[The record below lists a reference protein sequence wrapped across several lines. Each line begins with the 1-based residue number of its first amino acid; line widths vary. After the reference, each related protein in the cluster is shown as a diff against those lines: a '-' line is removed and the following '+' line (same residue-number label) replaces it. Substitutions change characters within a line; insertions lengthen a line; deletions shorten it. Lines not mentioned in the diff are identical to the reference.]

1 MVINESELNKNMKL
15 NYKTT
20 QCRMVKLEKKI
31 NLILNDEI
39 MKKKYQFRK
48 IVKVNSTKNDKLK
61 K

>member
-1 MVINESELNKNMKL
+1 MPIKDKKLVINESELNKNMKL

-39 MKKKYQFRK
+39 MKKK
-48 IVKVNSTKNDKLK
+48 ISI
-61 K
+61 